1 MKAFRFS
8 LERALHWRGIQCELE
23 EAKSTRLGTERVA
36 LAQQLVNIA
45 TARKSA
51 AESILSSAE
60 ILSAEFQT
68 LATYN
73 NWTEQQK
80 VRIAQKA
87 RQLDQQIAEQALRTA
102 EARRKKKLLEKLRE
116 GRLQKWTALRDS
128 EDEQVAADSWLSR
141 YVAER
146 YTTDHASP

>member
-1 MKAFRFS
+1 MKAFRFP
-8 LERALHWRGIQCELE
+8 LERVLQWRGMQCELE
-23 EAKSTRLGTERVA
+23 EATSTRLGIQRAA
-36 LAQQLVNIA
+36 LEQELVDLA
-45 TARKSA
+45 SARKNA
-51 AESILSSAE
+51 AESIFRSPE

-80 VRIAQKA
+80 ARINQKV

-116 GRLQKWTALRDS
+116 GRLQKWTVLRDS
-128 EDEQVAADSWLSR
+128 EDEQAAADSWLSR
-141 YVAER
+141 YAAER